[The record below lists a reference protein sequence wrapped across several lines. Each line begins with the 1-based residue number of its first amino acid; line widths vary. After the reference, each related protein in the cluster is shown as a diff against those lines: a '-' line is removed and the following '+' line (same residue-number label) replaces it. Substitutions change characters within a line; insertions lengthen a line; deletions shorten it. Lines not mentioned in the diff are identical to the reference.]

1 MLDLQ
6 GGDKRN
12 GNDGLAC
19 SELRSTSDNT
29 VVNALSSSL
38 LSDNLDSRRA
48 TTLLF
53 VDLFE
58 GRLLRAV
65 HAEKLHGGECNQL
78 ASKKQVIQKTA
89 E

>member
-6 GGDKRN
+6 GGDKRD

-19 SELRSTSDNT
+19 GELRSTSDNA

-38 LSDNLDSRRA
+38 FSDNLDSRRA

-53 VDLFE
+53 VNLFE
-58 GRLLRAV
+58 SRLLRAV
-65 HAEKLHGGECNQL
+65 HAEKLHGGEYSQL
-78 ASKKQVIQKTA
+78 ASRKQVI
-89 E
+89 